1 MAEEKNQPTHQEDEA
16 MDERNEALDVNGIMN
31 LAGSVLNNK
40 KDDEVLDLGGMMM
53 MAANLLKDENL
64 LGNLG
69 FAQQT
74 ELLGEDQPDSE
85 MEWLSRQLH
94 DLTLQNAELK
104 GELVAIKEQ
113 ISETKEAISRLVE
126 ASQKKRWWQLG

>member
-16 MDERNEALDVNGIMN
+16 MDERNEALDINGIMN

-94 DLTLQNAELK
+94 DLNLQNAELK

>member
-1 MAEEKNQPTHQEDEA
+1 MEEEKNQHIHQEDEVLP
-16 MDERNEALDVNGIMN
+16 EKNEALDVNGIMN
-31 LAGSVLNNK
+31 LAGSILNNK
-40 KDDEVLDLGGMMM
+40 KDDEALDLGGMMM
-53 MAANLLKDENL
+53 MAANLLKDDNL

-74 ELLGEDQPDSE
+74 DLMGENQADSE

-94 DLTLQNAELK
+94 DLTQQNAELK
-104 GELVAIKEQ
+104 AELVAIKEQ
-113 ISETKEAISRLVE
+113 IFETKEEISRLVA

>member
-1 MAEEKNQPTHQEDEA
+1 MAEEKNQPIHQKDEA

-94 DLTLQNAELK
+94 DLNLQNAELK

>member
-1 MAEEKNQPTHQEDEA
+1 MAEEKNLPIHQEDEA
-16 MDERNEALDVNGIMN
+16 LDGRNEAFDASGFMN

-74 ELLGEDQPDSE
+74 ELMGEDQSDSE

-94 DLTLQNAELK
+94 DLTVQNAELK
-104 GELVAIKEQ
+104 GELLAIKEQ

>member
-16 MDERNEALDVNGIMN
+16 MDERNEALDINGIMN

-53 MAANLLKDENL
+53 MAATLLKDENL

-94 DLTLQNAELK
+94 DLNLQNAELK

>member
-16 MDERNEALDVNGIMN
+16 MDERNEALDINGIMN